1 MIMEE
6 MNAHSIENC
15 PVQKQFLELEEEH
28 NELQKSV
35 QLSAMYGKTL
45 LEENL
50 ALKHQMKE
58 LRSIQ
63 EVECLQRPQL
73 YLINNYIFIILQQSV
88 QENHNLKMQLEVSK
102 KLQVS
107 QSQEM
112 EAMKESV
119 LKAEEM
125 NQKLKSQEEEKQ
137 RKETNL
143 ETEVILRSIVL
154 IVKTELLC

>member
-58 LRSIQ
+58 LRSI
-63 EVECLQRPQL
+63 
-73 YLINNYIFIILQQSV
+73 
-88 QENHNLKMQLEVSK
+88 
-102 KLQVS
+102 
-107 QSQEM
+107 
-112 EAMKESV
+112 
-119 LKAEEM
+119 
-125 NQKLKSQEEEKQ
+125 
-137 RKETNL
+137 
-143 ETEVILRSIVL
+143 
-154 IVKTELLC
+154 LCGD